1 MKKQD
6 VLNRVLNSESSI
18 FSKDDVVRLIEMIEG
33 GGRAITVS
41 DIGRALESALTEIS
55 RNSDDVIDK
64 DRAEFDINGNEIYI
78 SDIDFDMGFIRDTFE
93 EYLMP
98 LGEPDPEEEEVEPEF
113 DSAGFSIAD
122 REEDPEQS
130 HHCDDL
136 DCNCM

>member
-18 FSKDDVVRLIEMIEG
+18 FAKGDVVHLIGMIKGEG
-33 GGRAITVS
+33 RVITVS

>member
-18 FSKDDVVRLIEMIEG
+18 FAKDDVVRLIEMIEG

-41 DIGRALESALTEIS
+41 DIGRALESAMNEIH

-64 DRAEFDINGNEIYI
+64 QSAEFDITNGNEIYI
-78 SDIDFDMGFIRDTFE
+78 SDIDFDMDFIRDTFE

-98 LGEPDPEEEEVEPEF
+98 LGEADPEE
-113 DSAGFSIAD
+113 
-122 REEDPEQS
+122 
-130 HHCDDL
+130 
-136 DCNCM
+136 

>member
-18 FSKDDVVRLIEMIEG
+18 FSKDDVVRLIEMVEG

-41 DIGRALESALTEIS
+41 DIGRALESAMNEIN

-64 DRAEFDINGNEIYI
+64 HSAEFDINGNEIYI
-78 SDIDFDMGFIRDTFE
+78 SDISFDMDFIRDTFE

-98 LGEPDPEEEEVEPEF
+98 LGESDPEE
-113 DSAGFSIAD
+113 
-122 REEDPEQS
+122 
-130 HHCDDL
+130 
-136 DCNCM
+136 